1 MRVEQGFQIPPYE
14 EGNPFST
21 DPVLPSLLKRTL
33 PELIFREIQP
43 DLVRLGDDISTVI
56 RDIHRRG
63 EISDPI
69 LVQYDQWGR
78 RVDRLQT
85 SEGWRKL
92 KAISQKEGIP
102 GIFYER
108 NHSEFSRID
117 GFARAFMMTGDM
129 HEVFCPISMTDG
141 CARVIELAGSPAMK
155 RDVFPR
161 LVSRDPEQAF
171 TAGQWMTERP
181 GGSDVSQTET
191 FAVAT
196 SKPNPYGPVYTL
208 DGFKWFSSATD
219 SDVAL
224 ALGRSGAPGAGS
236 RGLSLFLVPLRMPLL
251 RESSAPV
258 PSPTSNNIF
267 VHRLKNKFGTKTL
280 PTAELSLEGAEGYR
294 IGPENQGVKLITPV
308 LNITRVWSAVHS
320 ASALRRCLAI
330 ATSYARVR
338 KIQGGTQLLQ
348 DAPLHVSQLA
358 SINLTYRALT
368 HFVFGV
374 VSLLGKS
381 ECETTSADER
391 HLLRIMTPT
400 VKAFAAEKAT
410 AAMEEAMTALGGNG
424 YMEENDL
431 GRLIRDGLVERIW
444 EGTTTVL
451 SLDLARAMRG
461 DAVNAFSTWA
471 GSVLDAAPPS
481 TRQRLM
487 AETQTLRTCI
497 EELGQCFAQMTPLVP
512 RPALMLMGCTLS
524 SLFFLEHATWSV
536 NTGQPEAD
544 LDTEVFSRWVQE
556 SGLDLCLQAVRRSR
570 LDVQHRTSYD
580 TAIVFGAAKPSK
592 L

>member
-63 EISDPI
+63 EISDPS
-69 LVQYDQWGR
+69 
-78 RVDRLQT
+78 VDRLQT

-108 NHSEFSRID
+108 KHGSLL
-117 GFARAFMMTGDM
+117 
-129 HEVFCPISMTDG
+129 PISMTDG

-191 FAVAT
+191 FA
-196 SKPNPYGPVYTL
+196 
-208 DGFKWFSSATD
+208 WFSSATD

-236 RGLSLFLVPLRMPLL
+236 RGPLALPCTARMPLL
-251 RESSAPV
+251 RD
-258 PSPTSNNIF
+258 NNIF

-524 SLFFLEHATWSV
+524 SLFFSSMRL
-536 NTGQPEAD
+536 AD